1 MAIFIRPVLYA
12 SRLVIVKT
20 FSERRPPDENFLHS
34 QFLCLVQQHR
44 FLCVWLCTRASVI
57 LCRDLTFGVLM
68 TRRKAA
74 VILIRPFRA
83 HGGQ

>member
-20 FSERRPPDENFLHS
+20 FSARRTPDENFLHS
-34 QFLCLVQQHR
+34 QFLCLVQQHPLR
-44 FLCVWLCTRASVI
+44 AWLCTRASVI
-57 LCRDLTFGVLM
+57 LCRDLNFGVLM

-74 VILIRPFRA
+74 VILIRPFHA